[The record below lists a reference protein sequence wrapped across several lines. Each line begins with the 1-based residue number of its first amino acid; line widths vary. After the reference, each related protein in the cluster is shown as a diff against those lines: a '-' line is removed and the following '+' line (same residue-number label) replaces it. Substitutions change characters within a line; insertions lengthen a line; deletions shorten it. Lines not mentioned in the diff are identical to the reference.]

1 MRRLAFCCL
10 ALAIFCLAFAG
21 ACSREIPEPAPATP
35 AQTQTTETAAPAAT
49 TATSV
54 PELQKG
60 TYDEA
65 LLWFRSAKRFR
76 FVVDE
81 AGVHAEGELT
91 RKTPGAE
98 QVRFRASGEQWEAAA
113 TAQGVTWKRGGKAS
127 DPPPYGVRL
136 YQRVTVVF
144 DPQKIEGVPMLV
156 STEGPSN
163 LYRFTNANT
172 GEVHE
177 VWVRKSDSSFERMK
191 IGDKVELK
199 FEP

>member
-1 MRRLAFCCL
+1 MRRLAFSLL
-10 ALAIFCLAFAG
+10 ALAL
-21 ACSREIPEPAPATP
+21 ACSRETPAPAPAT
-35 AQTQTTETAAPAAT
+35 QTTATATPTATSATTSTTAT

-60 TYDEA
+60 TYDES
-65 LLWFRSAKRFR
+65 LLWFRSAEHFR
-76 FVVDE
+76 FVADE
-81 AGVHAEGELT
+81 AGVHAEGEVT
-91 RKTPGAE
+91 RKTPGTE
-98 QVRFRASGEQWEAAA
+98 RVRFRANGEQWEAAA
-113 TAQGVTWKRGGKAS
+113 MPQGVTWKRGGKAS
-127 DPPPYGVRL
+127 EPPPYGGRL

-177 VWVRKSDSSFERMK
+177 VWVRKSDSSIERIK